1 VILWRSTKPV
11 LFAVFVS
18 TSVILISGC
27 ASTMTYKQQ
36 FVGID
41 EKLRTHNYEAALSQ
55 VRSAKNSFYKQKD
68 QVLYYLD
75 LGMLSH
81 LDGRWGDSNDAL
93 TRAERAIENAYTRSV
108 SRATASVMLNDNTLE
123 YVGEDYEDVYLNVFK
138 SLNYVK
144 LGAFDDAM
152 VEVRRIGNKLNVLED
167 RHARM
172 ADGYNRSE
180 HRGKRFRQ
188 GRNRF
193 YDSALARYLSMLMYR
208 ANGQWDDARIDLDR
222 IRDLWGRS
230 PDIYSFR
237 MPSLETVLDPCPDG
251 YAKLNVISFFGRSP
265 DKLARTLYIHT
276 QPRAITITA
285 SQQVAYQQRHVKALE
300 VIPWA
305 GKDPLPVGVQ
315 LKFQVPYMKM
325 RGSRVSR
332 IRLLLNGHEVAT
344 LRTIESMDKVAYETF
359 KVKEPLIYLKT
370 ITRCV
375 AKGVARAQ
383 AVAELQKHRDGQK
396 VPVFLIDAMFA
407 ATENADLRISQF
419 FPAAAGICEI
429 DVPEGRH
436 RVNVVYYDR
445 NGNRLY
451 TDDLGTVDVAGDT
464 LNLLQSCY
472 LN

>member
-1 VILWRSTKPV
+1 MMNQVCAARWLAVICAGL
-11 LFAVFVS
+11 L
-18 TSVILISGC
+18 SGC
-27 ASTMTYKQQ
+27 ASTYKQQ

-41 EKLRTHNYEAALSQ
+41 QKLRAHNYDAALSQ
-55 VRSAKNSFYKQKD
+55 IKSAKNSFYKRKD

-81 LDGRWGDSNDAL
+81 FDGGWTDSNDAL
-93 TRAERAIENAYTRSV
+93 SLADDAIENAYTRSV

-123 YVGEDYEDVYLNVFK
+123 YVGEDHENVYLNVFK
-138 SLNYVK
+138 ALNYVR
-144 LGAFDDAM
+144 LGGFDEAL

-167 RHARM
+167 RHACM
-172 ADGYNRSE
+172 AQGYNRSE
-180 HRGKRFRQ
+180 YRGKYFRQ

-222 IRDLWGRS
+222 IREIWRQA
-230 PDIYSFR
+230 PNVYSFR
-237 MPSLETVLDPCPDG
+237 MPPLDTVLDPCPDG

-276 QPRAITITA
+276 QPRSITITA
-285 SQQVAYQQRHVKALE
+285 TQQTSYQQRHVRALE

-305 GKDPLPVGVQ
+305 GKDPLPVGTQ

-325 RGSRVSR
+325 RGSRVAR
-332 IRLLLNGHEVAT
+332 IRLMLNGREVGSFS
-344 LRTIESMDKVAYETF
+344 TIESMDKVALETF

-370 ITRCV
+370 ITRAV

-396 VPVFLIDAMFA
+396 VPVFLVDAMFA

-419 FPAAAGICEI
+419 FPGAAGIYEI

-436 RVNVVYYDR
+436 RVSVLYYDR
-445 NGNRLY
+445 NGSRLFVDELGFIDVSRNR
-451 TDDLGTVDVAGDT
+451 
-464 LNLLQSCY
+464 LNLLESCY
-472 LN
+472 LD

>member
-1 VILWRSTKPV
+1 MRTGCRIVAGICGAV
-11 LFAVFVS
+11 L
-18 TSVILISGC
+18 LSGC

-41 EKLRTHNYEAALSQ
+41 EKLRVRDYESALNQ
-55 VRSAKNSFYKQKD
+55 VRSAKNTFYKQKD

-81 LDGRWGDSNDAL
+81 LDGNWEDSNEAL
-93 TRAERAIENAYTRSV
+93 SQAEEAIEEAYTRSV

-123 YVGEDYEDVYLNVFK
+123 YVGEDHEDVYVNVFK
-138 SLNYVK
+138 ALNYVK
-144 LGAFDDAM
+144 LGAFDEAM
-152 VEVRRIGNKLNVLED
+152 VEVRRIGHKLNMLED

-180 HRGKRFRQ
+180 HRGKHFRQ

-193 YDSALARYLSMLMYR
+193 YDSALARYLSMLIYR
-208 ANGQWDDARIDLDR
+208 ADGSWDDARIDLDR
-222 IRDLWGRS
+222 IRDVWRRS
-230 PDIYSFR
+230 SNVYTFR
-237 MPSLETVLDPCPDG
+237 MPSLEGALVPCPDG
-251 YAKLNVISFFGRSP
+251 FAKLNVISFFGRSP

-276 QPRAITITA
+276 APRAITITA
-285 SQQVAYQQRHVKALE
+285 TQQTQYQQRHVRALE

-305 GKDPLPVGVQ
+305 GKEPLPVGVQ

-325 RGSRVSR
+325 RGSRVGR
-332 IRLLLNGHEVAT
+332 IRLLVNDREVGSFA
-344 LRTIESMDKVAYETF
+344 TIESMDKVAYETF
-359 KVKEPLIYLKT
+359 KIKEPLIYLKT

-375 AKGVARAQ
+375 AKGIARAQ

-419 FPAAAGICEI
+419 FPAAAGICEVH
-429 DVPEGRH
+429 VPEGRH
-436 RVNVVYYDR
+436 KVVVQYYDR
-445 NGNRLY
+445 NGNRMFS
-451 TDDLGTVDVAGDT
+451 DNLGMVDISGDR
-464 LNLLQSCY
+464 LNLLQSCF